1 MFFAAKPFSKIRQ
14 FVLLSMA
21 AVLVGC
27 ASIPAGVD
35 PSPNDPWEPFN
46 RSVFEFNEGLDA
58 YLLKPVVAGYR
69 FVLPEFV
76 REGIYNFFSNYGDI
90 YNVAYN
96 LLQGKP
102 GYAFNDLMRVVVNTT
117 MGLGGF
123 IDLATPGGLEKHKED
138 WGQTLGVWGV
148 PSGPYVVLPF
158 FGPSNVRD
166 TFGTVADLESDYLF
180 RLLPD
185 VALRNSITGLR
196 VVNARNTYYEAG
208 DLLDGA
214 AIDKYSFMRDAY
226 IQRREYQINEGRDD
240 EEPQMPVY
248 ENPYECER
256 AKISPNEITRARW
269 IYEELQ
275 MDF

>member
-1 MFFAAKPFSKIRQ
+1 MLLLVKLKRI
-14 FVLLSMA
+14 VLLGLVGAM
-21 AVLVGC
+21 VGC
-27 ASIPAGVD
+27 ASIPAGVA
-35 PSPNDPWEPFN
+35 PSPHDPWEPFN
-46 RSVFEFNEGLDA
+46 RSVFEFNEGLDT

-76 REGIYNFFSNYGDI
+76 RDGIYNFFSNYSDI
-90 YNVAYN
+90 YTALQN

-102 GYAFNDLMRVVVNTT
+102 DYAFNDLMRVVVNTT
-117 MGLGGF
+117 FGLGGL
-123 IDLATPGGLEKHKED
+123 IDMATPGGLPKHKED
-138 WGQTLGVWGV
+138 WGQTFGVWGV

-158 FGPSNVRD
+158 FGPSSVRD
-166 TFGTVADLESDYLF
+166 TFGTAADLESDYLF

-185 VALRNSITGLR
+185 VALRNSLTGLR

-240 EEPQMPVY
+240 EEPLMPVY
-248 ENPYECER
+248 ENPY
-256 AKISPNEITRARW
+256 
-269 IYEELQ
+269 Q
-275 MDF
+275 

>member
-1 MFFAAKPFSKIRQ
+1 M
-14 FVLLSMA
+14 LLPLNFLKQMKRYILLLA
-21 AVLVGC
+21 TTLLVGC
-27 ASIPAGVD
+27 ASIPAGVER
-35 PSPNDPWEPFN
+35 SPQDPWEPFN

-69 FVLPEFV
+69 FILPEFV
-76 REGIYNFFSNYGDI
+76 REGIYNFFSNYNDI
-90 YNVAYN
+90 YTALFN
-96 LLQGKP
+96 LLQGRP
-102 GYAFNDLMRVVVNTT
+102 DYAFNDFMRVVVNTT
-117 MGLGGF
+117 MGLGGLL
-123 IDLATPGGLEKHKED
+123 DLATPGGLEKHKED

-185 VALRNSITGLR
+185 VAVRNSITGLR

-226 IQRREYQINEGRDD
+226 IQRRAYQINEGRED

-248 ENPYECER
+248 ENAYE
-256 AKISPNEITRARW
+256 
-269 IYEELQ
+269 
-275 MDF
+275 

>member
-1 MFFAAKPFSKIRQ
+1 MLSAVKFISRARQ
-14 FVLLSMA
+14 YVLFCIASA
-21 AVLVGC
+21 LVGC
-27 ASIPAGVD
+27 ASIPAGVQ
-35 PSPNDPWEPFN
+35 PSPHDPWESFN

-58 YLLKPVVAGYR
+58 YVLKPVVAGYR

-76 REGIYNFFSNYGDI
+76 REGIYNFFSNYSDI
-90 YNVAYN
+90 YTALFN

-102 GYAFNDLMRVVVNTT
+102 AYAFNDFMRVVVNTT
-117 MGLGGF
+117 FGLGGL
-123 IDLATPGGLEKHKED
+123 IDMATPAGLEKHKED

-148 PSGPYVVLPF
+148 PAGPYVVLPF

-166 TFGTVADLESDYLF
+166 TFGTAADLESDYLF

-185 VALRNSITGLR
+185 VALRNSLTGLR

-240 EEPQMPVY
+240 EEPTPPVY
-248 ENPYECER
+248 QNPYE
-256 AKISPNEITRARW
+256 
-269 IYEELQ
+269 
-275 MDF
+275 

>member
-1 MFFAAKPFSKIRQ
+1 MNLWASDLQCKLKRLA
-14 FVLLSMA
+14 LLGFTA
-21 AVLVGC
+21 FLVGC
-27 ASIPAGVD
+27 ASIPAGVER
-35 PSPNDPWEPFN
+35 SPQDPWEPFN

-58 YLLKPVVAGYR
+58 YVLKPVVTGYR

-76 REGIYNFFSNYGDI
+76 REGIYNFFSNYSDI
-90 YNVAYN
+90 YTALYN

-102 GYAFNDLMRVVVNTT
+102 SYAFNDFMRVVVNTT
-117 MGLGGF
+117 MGLGGLL
-123 IDLATPGGLEKHKED
+123 DLATPGGLEKHKED
-138 WGQTLGVWGV
+138 WGQTFGVWGV

-158 FGPSNVRD
+158 FGPSSVRD

-214 AIDKYSFMRDAY
+214 AIDKYSFVRDAY
-226 IQRREYQINEGRDD
+226 IQRRQYQINEGRDD
-240 EEPQMPVY
+240 EEPTMPVY
-248 ENPYECER
+248 QNPYE
-256 AKISPNEITRARW
+256 
-269 IYEELQ
+269 
-275 MDF
+275 

>member
-1 MFFAAKPFSKIRQ
+1 MS
-14 FVLLSMA
+14 LLSA
-21 AVLVGC
+21 KLKQLILLGLASLLVAC
-27 ASIPAGVD
+27 ASIPAGVE

-76 REGIYNFFSNYGDI
+76 REGIYNFFSNYNDI
-90 YNVAYN
+90 YTALNN

-102 GYAFNDLMRVVVNTT
+102 DYAASDLMRVVVNTT
-117 MGLGGF
+117 FGLGGL
-123 IDLATPGGLEKHKED
+123 IDMATPGGLEKHKED
-138 WGQTLGVWGV
+138 WGQTFGVWGV

-158 FGPSNVRD
+158 FGPRSVRD

-180 RLLPD
+180 KY
-185 VALRNSITGLR
+185 VKNIGVRNSVTGLR
-196 VVNARNTYYEAG
+196 VVNTRNTYYEAG

-226 IQRREYQINEGRDD
+226 IQRREYQIHEGRED
-240 EEPQMPVY
+240 EEPLMPVY
-248 ENPYECER
+248 ENGYE
-256 AKISPNEITRARW
+256 
-269 IYEELQ
+269 
-275 MDF
+275 

>member
-1 MFFAAKPFSKIRQ
+1 M
-14 FVLLSMA
+14 LLVMSRINKMKHFLLLCMA
-21 AVLVGC
+21 TLLVGC
-27 ASIPAGVD
+27 ASIPAGVE
-35 PSPNDPWEPFN
+35 PSPQDPWESFN

-76 REGIYNFFSNYGDI
+76 REGIYNFFSNYNDI
-90 YNVAYN
+90 YTSLFN

-102 GYAFNDLMRVVVNTT
+102 GYAFNDFMRVAVNTT
-117 MGLGGF
+117 MGLGGLL
-123 IDLATPGGLEKHKED
+123 DLATPGGLEKHKED

-148 PSGPYVVLPF
+148 PAGPYVVLPF

-208 DLLDGA
+208 DLLEGA

-226 IQRREYQINEGRDD
+226 IQRRQYQINEGRDD

-248 ENPYECER
+248 ENPYE
-256 AKISPNEITRARW
+256 
-269 IYEELQ
+269 
-275 MDF
+275 

>member
-1 MFFAAKPFSKIRQ
+1 MMLSVLRKIKQ
-14 FVLLSMA
+14 AILLGSVISM
-21 AVLVGC
+21 VGC
-27 ASIPAGVD
+27 ASVPAGAER
-35 PSPNDPWEPFN
+35 SPQDPWEPFN

-58 YLLKPVVAGYR
+58 YLLKPVVTGYR

-76 REGIYNFFSNYGDI
+76 RDGIYNFFSNYNDI
-90 YNVAYN
+90 YTALYN

-102 GYAFNDLMRVVVNTT
+102 DYAFNDFMRVVVNTT
-117 MGLGGF
+117 MGLGGL

-166 TFGTVADLESDYLF
+166 SFGTVADLESDYLF
-180 RLLPD
+180 SFVKD
-185 VALRNSITGLR
+185 IGLRNSITGLR

-214 AIDKYSFMRDAY
+214 AIDKYSFVRDAY
-226 IQRREYQINEGRDD
+226 IQRRAYQINEGRDD
-240 EEPQMPVY
+240 EEPQTPVS
-248 ENPYECER
+248 ENPY
-256 AKISPNEITRARW
+256 
-269 IYEELQ
+269 Q
-275 MDF
+275 

>member
-1 MFFAAKPFSKIRQ
+1 MMLSVVRKLKAAI
-14 FVLLSMA
+14 LLSLVA
-21 AVLVGC
+21 AMIGC
-27 ASIPAGVD
+27 ASIPAGSER
-35 PSPNDPWEPFN
+35 SPQDPWEPFN

-58 YLLKPVVAGYR
+58 YVLKPVVAGYR

-76 REGIYNFFSNYGDI
+76 RDGIYNFFSNYNDI
-90 YNVAYN
+90 YTALFN

-102 GYAFNDLMRVVVNTT
+102 GFAFNDFMRVVVNTT
-117 MGLGGF
+117 MGLGGLL
-123 IDLATPGGLEKHKED
+123 DLATPGGLEKHKED

-180 RLLPD
+180 SYVKD
-185 VALRNSITGLR
+185 IGLRNSITGLR

-214 AIDKYSFMRDAY
+214 
-226 IQRREYQINEGRDD
+226 
-240 EEPQMPVY
+240 
-248 ENPYECER
+248 
-256 AKISPNEITRARW
+256 
-269 IYEELQ
+269 
-275 MDF
+275 

>member
-1 MFFAAKPFSKIRQ
+1 L
-14 FVLLSMA
+14 FVLRKIKAAILLCSI

-27 ASIPAGVD
+27 ASIPAGSQ
-35 PSPNDPWEPFN
+35 PSPHDPWESFN

-69 FVLPEFV
+69 FILPEFV
-76 REGIYNFFSNYGDI
+76 REGIYNFFSNYNDI
-90 YNVAYN
+90 YTALYN

-102 GYAFNDLMRVVVNTT
+102 GFAFNDFMRVVVNTT
-117 MGLGGF
+117 MGLGGLL
-123 IDLATPGGLEKHKED
+123 DLATPGGLEKHKED

-148 PSGPYVVLPF
+148 PAGPYVVLPF

-214 AIDKYSFMRDAY
+214 AIDKYTFMRDAY
-226 IQRREYQINEGRDD
+226 IQRRAYQINEGRDE
-240 EEPQMPVY
+240 EEPVIY
-248 ENPYECER
+248 ENPY
-256 AKISPNEITRARW
+256 
-269 IYEELQ
+269 Q
-275 MDF
+275 

>member
-1 MFFAAKPFSKIRQ
+1 M
-14 FVLLSMA
+14 LLVPSLINKMKRFLLLCMA
-21 AVLVGC
+21 VALVGC
-27 ASIPAGVD
+27 ASIPAGVE
-35 PSPNDPWEPFN
+35 PSPQDPWEPFN

-76 REGIYNFFSNYGDI
+76 REGIYNFFSNYNDI
-90 YNVAYN
+90 YTALYN

-102 GYAFNDLMRVVVNTT
+102 GYAFNDFMRVAVNTT
-117 MGLGGF
+117 MGLGGLL
-123 IDLATPGGLEKHKED
+123 DLATPGGLEKHKED

-148 PSGPYVVLPF
+148 PAGPYVVLPF

-226 IQRREYQINEGRDD
+226 IQRRQYQINEGRDD

-248 ENPYECER
+248 ENPYE
-256 AKISPNEITRARW
+256 
-269 IYEELQ
+269 
-275 MDF
+275 